1 MCLVSRQLGFVISPK
16 FSYYLVPRSTTSP
29 LILSYESIQTSDV
42 SRFFSF
48 PSSFLLLLFFLFFSF
63 SHHRPHWVIRAPFSP
78 QDPLLPL
85 ATWQSTRITPT
96 VSPTRHTAPRSSS
109 PFNSTRIETRQKSN
123 ASHFG
128 RLGFNRFQRPGE
140 RGPLIGIGAFERRA
154 IERIWR

>member
-63 SHHRPHWVIRAPFSP
+63 SRHRPHWVIRAPFSP

-109 PFNSTRIETRQKSN
+109 PFNSTRDRRAMRAISGD
-123 ASHFG
+123 SVSI
-128 RLGFNRFQRPGE
+128 GFNDLVKEG
-140 RGPLIGIGAFERRA
+140 L
-154 IERIWR
+154 

>member
-63 SHHRPHWVIRAPFSP
+63 SRHRLHWVIRAPFSP

-96 VSPTRHTAPRSSS
+96 VSPTRHTAPRSNS
-109 PFNSTRIETRQKSN
+109 PFNSTRDRRAMRAISGD
-123 ASHFG
+123 SVSI
-128 RLGFNRFQRPGE
+128 GFNDLVKEG
-140 RGPLIGIGAFERRA
+140 L
-154 IERIWR
+154 

>member
-48 PSSFLLLLFFLFFSF
+48 PSSFLLLLFSLFFSF
-63 SHHRPHWVIRAPFSP
+63 SRHRPHWVIRAPFSP
-78 QDPLLPL
+78 QDPLLLL

-109 PFNSTRIETRQKSN
+109 PFNSTR
-123 ASHFG
+123 G
-128 RLGFNRFQRPGE
+128 RRAMRAISGDSVSIGFNDLVKEG
-140 RGPLIGIGAFERRA
+140 L
-154 IERIWR
+154 